1 MAEDLQQRLEQC
13 QKEND
18 EMKKTIATL
27 EKNVRYSFLIYS
39 DLLPTAN
46 IDQGEAHITMTEDFD
61 QINLKSDYSQ
71 DYTVHH
77 PILNTL
83 TSDEQNP
90 LLTASVQIPKEGTG
104 NDSTEYG
111 SERREFGDFGLYNAK
126 VNIELKINHD
136 GEVNRA
142 SYMPQNSSFIATN
155 SPSAVVLIYNYTKLA
170 TQNIDCRPELR
181 LCGHTKEGYALS
193 WNPNINRH
201 ILSASNDQ
209 TICLW
214 NTEKLAIEEKF
225 DFAWHLF
232 HKTLFGS
239 VGDDRK
245 LTIWNI
251 RSSHYTKSSHVAD
264 AHSAEVNCLSFNLFS
279 EYIRATGSA
288 DKTVAL
294 WDLRNLMLKLHIFE
308 SHKNE
313 IFQVQSSHH
322 NETILASS
330 GTGRR
335 LRVWDLSKIGEE
347 QTNDNAEDGPSELLF
362 IHDWHRGKIS
372 DFSRNPT
379 EPWITSSVPED
390 NIVQG
395 WQMAENIYTEDGNE
409 ANSVDLE

>member
-1 MAEDLQQRLEQC
+1 MVKGNLLPHNTEQNYNELKKMVEDLQQCLEQC

-27 EKNVRYSFLIYS
+27 EKNVRYSFLIYI

-61 QINLKSDYSQ
+61 QINLNQ

-181 LCGHTKEGYALS
+181 LCGHTKEAVV
-193 WNPNINRH
+193 
-201 ILSASNDQ
+201 
-209 TICLW
+209 
-214 NTEKLAIEEKF
+214 K

-232 HKTLFGS
+232 HKTLFGF

-245 LTIWNI
+245 LTIWNTC
-251 RSSHYTKSSHVAD
+251 SSHYTKSSHVAD
-264 AHSAEVNCLSFNLFS
+264 AHSAEVNCLSFNSFS
-279 EYIRATGSA
+279 EYIRATVSA

-294 WDLRNLMLKLHIFE
+294 WDLRNLMLKLHTFE